1 MIFLSFFR
9 CEHFRSSLED
19 SEDDIVE
26 MSEFSYPVFRAFL
39 EYLYTDNISLSPEEA
54 VGNHHRHYQEIG
66 KMLSN

>member
-66 KMLSN
+66 EILSN